1 VIHFPEGFHVGCL
14 FHLKQAWR
22 RYLITKLG
30 FLAEQIKLAMM
41 VGVLDLL
48 CMIPQDEVEDF
59 GIPYVR
65 SVIEYGL
72 SKAEIKKWDLFWE
85 YFTKT
90 WISILDSW
98 NICLEDGSYK
108 NLMNRTNN
116 GLERGISRLQGGGN
130 GISIN

>member
-1 VIHFPEGFHVGCL
+1 M
-14 FHLKQAWR
+14 
-22 RYLITKLG
+22 TKLG
-30 FLAEQIKLAMM
+30 F
-41 VGVLDLL
+41 LDLL
-48 CMIPQDEVEDF
+48 CMIPQDEVE
-59 GIPYVR
+59 
-65 SVIEYGL
+65 IEDGL

-116 GLERGISRLQGGGN
+116 GLERGISCLQEGGN
-130 GISIN
+130 SVSIN